1 MRVSDLLM
9 MLLPVGIVV
18 HASNSTSTLDVAISV
33 SAETHAAPR
42 HTDGCPY
49 AKPTLALMNDYHT
62 IVGNQTIT
70 MAAWET
76 AHIVDGSTYHNPPSL
91 ALYTTVQATE
101 FDLGPAKLYWFSE
114 NKRDVSTTTSTF
126 VFTPVSTSTS
136 EVDLDVTTTTSTTT
150 ATPTLIVETET
161 LTSTPVVVKTIFY
174 SSTSPASDVPSSQ
187 PQGPRPPTA
196 TRPTGSDWFPWAAL
210 HSATPTA
217 CGESGKTAK
226 TACYYSMCLLA
237 NFRPLPMTTVRRV
250 AITTVDYY
258 GMPTSRIGWLSEEY
272 TNSGAH
278 FGQTVKN
285 GLYYPAIPAP
295 TTHGMETSVAMTTQR
310 PMHDAGKS
318 KPTNAVKPPTCWDFD
333 SCCYECR
340 HPTIHHA
347 ARSGLWNTIKWVGVA
362 VAALATLLLLA
373 CCIPICVR
381 RHRRRQIAKKVVNEK
396 LANEKLASQP
406 QQVVVTTAPGQAAP
420 TTVVTTTDP
429 DDGRGTL
436 GRRAEEGRGQVNFAP
451 GTGPQ
456 ATSTPEVITTT
467 TPAAENI
474 IAVDPTAPDNAEK
487 VTKTATPADMEKSA
501 EEKAANAAQQ
511 KAQVVEQTPVPVH
524 DGAYDYPTSSQMA
537 DMGSM
542 RGRKRKPDGRGNL
555 LNLGF

>member
-9 MLLPVGIVV
+9 MLLPMGIVV
-18 HASNSTSTLDVAISV
+18 HAAASTSTLDVAISV

-49 AKPTLALMNDYHT
+49 AKPTLALMSDYHT

-76 AHIVDGSTYHNPPSL
+76 ARIVDGSTYHNPPSL

-101 FDLGPAKLYWFSE
+101 VDLGPAKLYWFSE

-150 ATPTLIVETET
+150 ATPTLVVETET

-226 TACYYSMCLLA
+226 SACHYSMCLLA
-237 NFRPLPMTTVRRV
+237 NFKPLPMTTVRRV

-258 GMPTSRIGWLSEEY
+258 GMPTSRIDWLSIEY

-347 ARSGLWNTIKWVGVA
+347 VRSELWNTIKWVGVA

-381 RHRRRQIAKKVVNEK
+381 RHRRRQIAKKVVDEK

-456 ATSTPEVITTT
+456 ATPTPEVITTT
-467 TPAAENI
+467 TPATEI
-474 IAVDPTAPDNAEK
+474 VAVDPTAPD
-487 VTKTATPADMEKSA
+487 T
-501 EEKAANAAQQ
+501 Q

-524 DGAYDYPTSSQMA
+524 DGAYDYPTGSQM
-537 DMGSM
+537 
-542 RGRKRKPDGRGNL
+542 
-555 LNLGF
+555 